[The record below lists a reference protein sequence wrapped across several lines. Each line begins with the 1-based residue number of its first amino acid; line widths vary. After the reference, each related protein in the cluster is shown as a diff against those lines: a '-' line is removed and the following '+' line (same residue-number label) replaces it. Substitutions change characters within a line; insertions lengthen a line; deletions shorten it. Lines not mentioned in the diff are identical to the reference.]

1 MYYCTFLYL
10 FYYLKTNKKFEKK
23 KRNSKKISKARLLL
37 NLILVWSDIV
47 KWYLSHSFRGN
58 CRNLLSWKSYL
69 FFHGVKMVEGRRGSV
84 CTVIFCNPFA
94 TLVTAVSALS
104 LSHICFCS
112 FNTNVFSF
120 IHQFDSVHTVKKIKW
135 CCSQVPTNYSRKRP
149 CKFTEFNLLNVY

>member
-1 MYYCTFLYL
+1 MYYCTFLFL

-94 TLVTAVSALS
+94 TLVNLSQLVVLS
-104 LSHICFCS
+104 LSLIFVFVPSTIIFSPLSSNMTQCTLLKKLNDVAVKFQLIIQE
-112 FNTNVFSF
+112 NVP
-120 IHQFDSVHTVKKIKW
+120 V
-135 CCSQVPTNYSRKRP
+135 NSR
-149 CKFTEFNLLNVY
+149 NLIY

>member
-1 MYYCTFLYL
+1 MYYCTFLFL

-94 TLVTAVSALS
+94 TLVNLSQLLVLS
-104 LSHICFCS
+104 LSLIFVFVPS
-112 FNTNVFSF
+112 TIMFSPLSTNLTQCTLFKKLNDVA
-120 IHQFDSVHTVKKIKW
+120 VKFQLII
-135 CCSQVPTNYSRKRP
+135 QENVPVNSR
-149 CKFTEFNLLNVY
+149 NLIY